1 MPDTSTLSQLNLA
14 PGMQLTLRDWP
25 LADAALAKA
34 QVLIVHGLGEHSG
47 RYEHVAQQLNSWGY
61 AVRSFDLWGHGLS
74 DGARGSMRDEHAMLD
89 DVAAVVDHTRKG
101 LASGQALV
109 LLGHSLGG
117 LLAARFVSLRMRPI
131 DALVLSS
138 PALDP
143 GLNAFQKMLLATLP
157 GIAPN
162 LRVGNGLQV
171 KYLSHDPA
179 VVAAYLAD
187 PLVHDRICARLALFI
202 AQAGRAVLGAAP
214 QWSTPTLVL
223 FAGQDKLVN
232 PQGSRDFLQL
242 APGAMVQSLCF
253 DDLYHEIFN
262 EADASPVFAALQQ
275 WLQVGWAD
283 LAASA

>member
-1 MPDTSTLSQLNLA
+1 MTDTSTLSKLLLA
-14 PGMQLTLRDWP
+14 PGLQLALRDWP
-25 LADAALAKA
+25 LADAAMAKA

-47 RYEHVAQQLNSWGY
+47 RYEHVAQKLHSWGY
-61 AVRSFDLWGHGLS
+61 AVRSFDLWGHGVS
-74 DGARGSMRDEHAMLD
+74 DGERGSMRDEHAMLD
-89 DVAAVVDHTRKG
+89 DLAAVVDHTRKG
-101 LASGQALV
+101 LAPGQSLL

-117 LLAARFVSLRMRPI
+117 LLAARFVSLHMRPI

-143 GLNAFQKMLLATLP
+143 GLNAFQKLLLSTLP

-179 VVAAYLAD
+179 VVAAYQAD

-202 AQAGRAVLGAAP
+202 AQAGRSVLTTAP
-214 QWSTPTLVL
+214 QWNTPTLLL
-223 FAGQDKLVN
+223 FAGQDKLVS
-232 PQGSRDFLQL
+232 PQGSRDFLKL